1 MEAEEIP
8 SEVVTAENIPDN
20 DPFVDLIGVPD
31 AVYLTCPVA
40 SKNLNLVNVPGTVIN
55 VDAGIEVQ
63 FPAVKV
69 TTSRDNL
76 MIINHG

>member
-8 SEVVTAENIPDN
+8 TEVVNAETIPDT
-20 DPFVDLIGVPD
+20 DPFADLIGVPD

-40 SKNLNLVNVPGTVIN
+40 SKNLNLVNVPGTVITA
-55 VDAGIEVQ
+55 DAAIDVQ
-63 FPAVKV
+63 FPTCRV

-76 MIINHG
+76 KIITNG

>member
-8 SEVVTAENIPDN
+8 AEVVTAENIPDS
-20 DPFVDLIGVPD
+20 DPFADLIGVPD

-40 SKNLNLVNVPGTVIN
+40 SKNLNLANVPGTIVAA
-55 VDAGIEVQ
+55 DAAIDVQ
-63 FPAVKV
+63 FPTCRV

-76 MIINHG
+76 KIIANG